1 MQRKPS
7 TPALRTP
14 PDSGATHSSAER
26 CDDIASGPPVPLL
39 SAVGVEFGFGRTAF
53 LSVEKLDLWPGEL
66 VGLLG
71 PNGAGKSTYLRLM
84 AGLATPQ
91 RGVVYICGQRVEK
104 VSPEA
109 RAMCLA
115 WVPQRSETP
124 FEWTVSEMVSL
135 GRHPHQGRAW
145 RERPEDR
152 DVVAKALDSIGLS
165 TLRARAVGT
174 LSGGEWQRALLGRA
188 LAQEAKVLL
197 LDEPVASLDLG
208 YQRRIYEL
216 IRSLCRER
224 GVGAIV
230 ADHHIDLHAA
240 FCDRLVLMDG
250 GRVVAQGTPAEVLT
264 SANLEAVFR
273 TPLRVEVDPQT
284 GRPRVSW
291 RFEAEGAAGGGR
303 P

>member
-1 MQRKPS
+1 M
-7 TPALRTP
+7 P
-14 PDSGATHSSAER
+14 PEPGATLFFADH
-26 CDDIASGPPVPLL
+26 CDDTVPDPATPLL
-39 SAVGVEFGFGRTAF
+39 HVEGIAFGFGRTAF
-53 LSVEKLDLWPGEL
+53 LSVDKLDVWPGEL

-71 PNGAGKSTYLRLM
+71 PNGAGKSTCLRLM

-109 RAMCLA
+109 RARCMA

-135 GRHPHQGRAW
+135 GRHPHHGRAW
-145 RERPEDR
+145 RERAEDR
-152 DVVAKALDSIGLS
+152 DVVAAALESVGLS
-165 TLRARAVGT
+165 TLRDRAVGT

-188 LAQEAKVLL
+188 LAQDARILL

-224 GVGAIV
+224 RVGALV

-250 GRVVAQGTPAEVLT
+250 GRVVAQGPPAEVLT
-264 SANLEAVFR
+264 SANLETVFR
-273 TPLRVEVDPQT
+273 TPLRVEVDPRT

-291 RFEAEGAAGGGR
+291 RFEAEGLEDGGR